1 MLGRFFRRLVIGAA
15 TALASFVIV
24 KVAKRIFLGEEPK
37 VQIEEQAAVV
47 SSATVETKTEDSS
60 AVVVEKNVAVQAAPK
75 ASGQKPKK
83 AEVIDVE
90 HKVLKSESGEVFASD
105 EEALRAGVL
114 PPELGEKILEDLIT
128 RDPGLL
134 FDRPRFQA
142 AVEKRV
148 TEEVEAARKRA
159 FEERERRR
167 RDAEIR
173 AEILMRMG
181 IRVEQEIALTGR
193 YFASAEEIKA
203 AMLGIYLDDFGIARN
218 SKLLRPLVEKTVLQQ
233 TPGTKEFREL
243 YGEASGGLVPE
254 GFLVP
259 KTGSYLMTPEQEAAL
274 IRKWNLHI
282 DRPMDLDKFE
292 TPDIQFFMKQKL
304 LDSHCYFDE
313 TVDYKFPLW
322 NNWPIEV
329 WELYDELKMH
339 FEGYRMNDEHEAMVY
354 FSAMIAARNE
364 TWNAPR
370 TQIPS
375 YIAPAL
381 FKYCVFQ
388 LRKLIYTMESLGL
401 EEERSANG
409 PVADMFEKFLELITI
424 PNPLM
429 GDLLKHTP
437 MVRVITA
444 TN

>member
-15 TALASFVIV
+15 TALASFAIV
-24 KVAKRIFLGEEPK
+24 KVAKRIFLGEEPR
-37 VQIEEQAAVV
+37 VQIEEQATAM
-47 SSATVETKTEDSS
+47 SSATVETKTEDKS
-60 AVVVEKNVAVQAAPK
+60 AVVVEKTVAVQAAPK
-75 ASGQKPKK
+75 ASGEKPKK
-83 AEVIDVE
+83 AEVIDAE
-90 HKVLKSESGEVFASD
+90 YKVLKSETGEVFASD

-114 PPELGEKILEDLIT
+114 PPELGDKILMEIVT
-128 RDPGLL
+128 KDPGLL
-134 FDRPRFQA
+134 FDKAKLQA
-142 AVEKRV
+142 AVEKRI
-148 TEEVEAARKRA
+148 TSEVQAARQRA
-159 FEERERRR
+159 LEERERRR

-181 IRVEQEIALTGR
+181 IRVEREIQLTGR
-193 YFASAEEIKA
+193 YFATAEEIKA
-203 AMLGIYLDDFGIARN
+203 AMLGIYLDDVGIGRN
-218 SKLLRPLVEKTVLQQ
+218 AKVLRPLIEKTVLQQ

-243 YGEASGGLVPE
+243 YGELSGGLVPE
-254 GFLVP
+254 GYLVP
-259 KTGSYLMTPEQEAAL
+259 KTGRYLMTPEQEAAL

-304 LDSHCYFDE
+304 LDSHCYFDD

-329 WELYDELKMH
+329 WNLYDELKLH
-339 FEGYRMNDEHEAMVY
+339 FEGYRLNEEHDAMVY

-381 FKYCVFQ
+381 FKYCVYQ
-388 LRKLIYTMESLGL
+388 LRKMIYTMESLGL
-401 EEERSANG
+401 EEERSSNG
-409 PVADMFEKFLELITI
+409 PIADMFEQFLELITI

-437 MVRVITA
+437 MVRVIEGS
-444 TN
+444 N